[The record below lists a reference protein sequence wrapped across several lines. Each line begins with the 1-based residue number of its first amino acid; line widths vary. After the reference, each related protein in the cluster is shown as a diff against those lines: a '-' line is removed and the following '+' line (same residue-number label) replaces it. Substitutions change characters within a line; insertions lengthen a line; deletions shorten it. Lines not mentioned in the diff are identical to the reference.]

1 MTKELDLE
9 MEKKLYK
16 LINGKSDN
24 PKGRSKPWFF
34 NGKRWGGGV
43 HEVKDVA
50 ILMNQNRVRR
60 RRRMVWSFIGVVVG
74 RDGSLTFDSLANS
87 PP

>member
-1 MTKELDLE
+1 MTEELDLG
-9 MEKKLYK
+9 MEKKSYK

-34 NGKRWGGGV
+34 KAQRGGGGV

-50 ILMNQNRVRR
+50 FLMNQNSVRR
-60 RRRMVWSFIGVVVG
+60 RRRKVWSFLGGVVG
-74 RDGSLTFDSLANS
+74 RDGPLIFDSLANS